1 MRFYIGFIF
10 CLMAVL
16 TYAQDSQTK
25 TYFLQ
30 HPFEEHGKGILVV
43 ATWSVPKL
51 IHCEMHSD
59 KENILPILNQA
70 EEIIEPTV
78 QELVDVIND
87 CRQFLDRNLSEET
100 SRILLTGIEHFS
112 ESSRKIP
119 VSNDAKMR
127 ISEDTLAKWK
137 SEPHNSGIIF
147 PGF

>member
-1 MRFYIGFIF
+1 MRFHNGFIF

-16 TYAQDSQTK
+16 AYAQDFQTK

-30 HPFEEHGKGILVV
+30 QPFEEHGKGILVI

-51 IHCEMHSD
+51 IHCEMHSE

-78 QELVDVIND
+78 QELVGVIND
-87 CRQFLDRNLSEET
+87 CRQFLDRNSSEET
-100 SRILLTGIEHFS
+100 SRNLVKGIEYFS
-112 ESSRKIP
+112 EGSRSIP
-119 VSNDAKMR
+119 ISNDEEMR
-127 ISEDTLAKWK
+127 ISEEALAKRK
-137 SEPHNSGIIF
+137 SEPHKSTAIF